1 METIVI
7 EGTPKTPS
15 VRFDSG
21 QGLLE
26 IKGRSSP
33 ENSPEFYRPLAV
45 WLQEYAQCPRERTVV
60 NVQLEYFNTSSSKCL
75 LDLFKK
81 LEKIY
86 KSNHDV
92 VVNWYYE
99 EDESMFEAG
108 EDYKVMAHIP
118 FNMIEKADRG

>member
-1 METIVI
+1 MMMEPII
-7 EGTPKTPS
+7 IKGTPKTPE
-15 VRFDSG
+15 VRFDSS

-33 ENSPEFYRPLAV
+33 ENSPEFYKPLSNWV
-45 WLQEYAQCPRERTVV
+45 QEYAQSPRDRTVI

-81 LEKIY
+81 LETIY

-92 VVNWYYE
+92 LVNWYYE
-99 EDESMFEAG
+99 NDESMLEAG
-108 EDYKVMAHIP
+108 EDYKFMTHLP
-118 FNMIEKADRG
+118 FNMIEK